1 MHLITVLEV
10 PNVAFFFAF
19 CYRAKEVLQRRSIP
33 ATVTQTD
40 QTQNTPSTSKSDSD
54 LLRENEAIFRF
65 CPPEGN
71 MTKSLDGLVNP
82 AFPFLG
88 CSPDGKVLDCSEDTP
103 FGILEIKCPYKHR
116 AVTPETACHGDSQF
130 HLDSTILMFKTYLQ
144 S

>member
-1 MHLITVLEV
+1 MVRNTCSRLFRPVQGPHT
-10 PNVAFFFAF
+10 
-19 CYRAKEVLQRRSIP
+19 VLQRRSVP

-88 CSPDGKVLDCSEDTP
+88 CSPDGKVLDCSEDTL